1 MKCICFNLDDDSVNI
16 GIVVQSVDFTE
27 KLDLSDVPKESKKN
41 WTLKSKI
48 PINWY
53 EINEYFWNKTN
64 NLFKEEIF
72 KNVDCF

>member
-16 GIVVQSVDFTE
+16 RVIVQSVDFTE
-27 KLDLSDVPKESKKN
+27 KLDLSDVPKENKKD

-48 PINWY
+48 SINWY
-53 EINEYFWNKTN
+53 EINYFFWNKASK
-64 NLFKEEIF
+64 LFKEEIF